1 MVIQILHIVRCLWA
15 EERQSLCKSLLSIHC
30 NRPSAHL
37 LSVEDIFLLS
47 WQDAFNQETARAM
60 SFPLL
65 WYQSFYCT
73 RCLPR
78 LLVCLTAPD
87 QGCTGRIWSPRTSC
101 TSTRRAGGCPL
112 QVLVYHLD
120 ITTACIAGWTCQ
132 RGSKKTA
139 GTPPSAFPPL
149 THRGT
154 KCWKI
159 SGIRWGVCFTAKATQ
174 GVQIKVRD
182 RFQEL
187 AWPVSVRSNNHFDHR
202 AGLHKLWQ
210 PGSLAAR

>member
-30 NRPSAHL
+30 NRPSSHL

-78 LLVCLTAPD
+78 LLVCLTAHD

-101 TSTRRAGGCPL
+101 TLTRPAGGCPL

-120 ITTACIAGWTCQ
+120 ITKAWRVNLSTWLHTWYLSFFLHEQNFWRIKFTP
-132 RGSKKTA
+132 KKHVNYDKI
-139 GTPPSAFPPL
+139 
-149 THRGT
+149 HR
-154 KCWKI
+154 KLPI
-159 SGIRWGVCFTAKATQ
+159 FALLRQNTQ
-174 GVQIKVRD
+174 
-182 RFQEL
+182 
-187 AWPVSVRSNNHFDHR
+187 
-202 AGLHKLWQ
+202 
-210 PGSLAAR
+210 

>member
-1 MVIQILHIVRCLWA
+1 MVIQILHTVQYLWA

-65 WYQSFYCT
+65 WYQSLYCA

-78 LLVCLTAPD
+78 LMVCLTAPD
-87 QGCTGRIWSPRTSC
+87 QGCTGRIWSPKTSC
-101 TSTRRAGGCPL
+101 TLTRPAGGCYISTSAPL

-120 ITTACIAGWTCQ
+120 ITKACRVNLSTWLEENGWN
-132 RGSKKTA
+132 S
-139 GTPPSAFPPL
+139 SF
-149 THRGT
+149 
-154 KCWKI
+154 
-159 SGIRWGVCFTAKATQ
+159 CFSTFDTQ
-174 GVQIKVRD
+174 GDEVLEDIRNKVSSL
-182 RFQEL
+182 FHCK
-187 AWPVSVRSNNHFDHR
+187 SNTGCPNKSSR
-202 AGLHKLWQ
+202 
-210 PGSLAAR
+210 